1 MRTAPLWTFV
11 DVRPSNVN
19 KKSKQGERSV
29 RLVNYTDVYHHQNIT
44 ADLDLMLATASN
56 EHIERFRV
64 LPGDIIITK
73 DSESPDDI
81 GIPAQVTSADHDMVC
96 AYHLTLLRPH
106 RNTVCSRFIYWALE
120 SSSVKDYWLTS
131 SFGVTRFSIGSG
143 VISRLPVVDVDFETQ
158 LVIADYLDRET
169 GEIDAMITK
178 LDDLT
183 DALTARRH
191 AKIASVLASMSVRI
205 RLTLVVDI
213 ISGSG
218 FPDRFQGVSGQELP
232 FYKVSSLSLADK
244 GYLREADNSVSRNVA
259 AEVGAR
265 IIPPGSVIMAK
276 IGAALLL
283 ARYAVTSRPACIDN
297 NLQALVPRSKLID
310 SRFLAYAMEEVSIS
324 SLVKPGPVPSLDVM
338 GIRMTD
344 IAYDNSLEEQH
355 RIVDHLDEVTRKID
369 AMIAKVSELKSLLIE
384 RRAALITDVVTG
396 RKKVA

>member
-1 MRTAPLWTFV
+1 MNKSTATALVPLKYVAEITSGSTPKSDSTNWGGDIPFITPPDLNGLNGSTISRWERTLTELGTYRSTRAKAAVLLSCRAPIGHVGIAMEEVTFNQGCKAITPKCSDDLAYLAHCLV
-11 DVRPSNVN
+11 SYRAALQAQGRGTTFIELSTTELSNFAIPWPSP
-19 KKSKQGERSV
+19 SV
-29 RLVNYTDVYHHQNIT
+29 RRSISNYLN
-44 ADLDLMLATASN
+44 
-56 EHIERFRV
+56 
-64 LPGDIIITK
+64 
-73 DSESPDDI
+73 
-81 GIPAQVTSADHDMVC
+81 
-96 AYHLTLLRPH
+96 
-106 RNTVCSRFIYWALE
+106 
-120 SSSVKDYWLTS
+120 
-131 SFGVTRFSIGSG
+131 
-143 VISRLPVVDVDFETQ
+143 
-158 LVIADYLDRET
+158 RET
-169 GEIDAMITK
+169 GELGLMIAK
-178 LDDLT
+178 LDDLM
-183 DALTARRH
+183 DVLTARRH

>member
-1 MRTAPLWTFV
+1 MNKSTATALVPLKYVAEITSGSTPKSDSTNWGGDIPFITPPDLNGLNGSTISRWERTLTELGTYRSTRAKAAVLLSCRAPIGHVGIAMEEVTFNQGCKAITPKCSDDLAYLAHCLV
-11 DVRPSNVN
+11 SYRAALQAQGRGTTFIELSTTELSNFAIPWPSP
-19 KKSKQGERSV
+19 SV
-29 RLVNYTDVYHHQNIT
+29 R
-44 ADLDLMLATASN
+44 
-56 EHIERFRV
+56 R
-64 LPGDIIITK
+64 
-73 DSESPDDI
+73 
-81 GIPAQVTSADHDMVC
+81 
-96 AYHLTLLRPH
+96 
-106 RNTVCSRFIYWALE
+106 
-120 SSSVKDYWLTS
+120 
-131 SFGVTRFSIGSG
+131 SIS
-143 VISRLPVVDVDFETQ
+143 
-158 LVIADYLDRET
+158 DYLNRET
-169 GEIDAMITK
+169 GELGLMIAK
-178 LDDLT
+178 LDDLM
-183 DALTARRH
+183 DVLTARRH